1 MSHRSDQH
9 GRPTDDMSA
18 RKPDLQET
26 SLVQRSLASSAPLTE
41 RRSLRGLGTALI
53 GLSCLTVAVTG
64 SAIAWQHFEHGPA
77 PVVTAVASVDPAEV
91 EALRRQLVLMA
102 DDTFALRAELDA
114 LTGPSG
120 VLPRVIEQ
128 LQNGRRA
135 DASHAAVL
143 QQLLEVNLTQIS
155 DIIFENESAQ
165 SRQGRGPIQVS
176 PLQSSLSEPP
186 RRVIVTPQVG
196 DLAHSVEQGQ

>member
-18 RKPDLQET
+18 RKPDPQET
-26 SLVQRSLASSAPLTE
+26 GLVQRPLASSAPLTE

-64 SAIAWQHFEHGPA
+64 SAIAWQHFEHVPA

-91 EALRRQLVLMA
+91 EALRRQLVLMR

-114 LTGPSG
+114 LTGPDG
-120 VLPRVIEQ
+120 VLPRVVEQ

-143 QQLLEVNLTQIS
+143 QQLLEANLTQSS
-155 DIIFENESAQ
+155 DIVFENGSAQ
-165 SRQGRGPIQVS
+165 VGQGRGPIQVS

-196 DLAHSVEQGQ
+196 DLARSVEQGQ

>member
-9 GRPTDDMSA
+9 GRPTDDMLA
-18 RKPDLQET
+18 RKPELQEPG
-26 SLVQRSLASSAPLTE
+26 LIQRPLASSAPLTE

-64 SAIAWQHFEHGPA
+64 STIAWQHFEHVPA

-91 EALRRQLVLMA
+91 EALRRQLVLMG

-114 LTGPSG
+114 LTGPGG

-135 DASHAAVL
+135 YASHAAVL
-143 QQLLEVNLTQIS
+143 QQLLEANLTQSS
-155 DIIFENESAQ
+155 DILVENGTVQAG
-165 SRQGRGPIQVS
+165 QGRGPIQVS

-196 DLAHSVEQGQ
+196 DLARSVEQGQ